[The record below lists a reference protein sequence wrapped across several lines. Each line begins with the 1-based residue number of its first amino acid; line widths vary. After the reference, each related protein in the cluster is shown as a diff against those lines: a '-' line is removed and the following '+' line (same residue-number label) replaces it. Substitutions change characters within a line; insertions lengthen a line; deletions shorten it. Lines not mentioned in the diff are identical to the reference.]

1 MNKSDAVKRAVAF
14 YFFVALFFI
23 SLPITLSYSLGYHI
37 DYHELKIYKTGII
50 YISTQP
56 SGASIYINGK
66 RHTDLTP
73 AQIEELRPGTYRI
86 EVRRKGFY
94 PWAKD
99 LVVRPNMVT
108 KADRIVLFPT
118 TLEITRISKHE
129 ASDFVISNK
138 NYIYYLTRSG
148 LFRSNIDGSNLKAL
162 LAYSNWPKDIINKKF
177 SPDGDKFLYF
187 NKWTIDAVYLNLDK
201 DLTLG
206 HESARVEEVL
216 TSSDPII
223 DAFWHSR
230 SGYIIVFTESDIKVV
245 ELLGGGKRNIVS
257 LYKFN
262 RMPRGIY
269 YDESA
274 DSLYFTD
281 FEREAD
287 GKEMS
292 YVYRLD
298 LRQTFFDS
306 LMQLLLKK
314 EAEAG
319 YEKR

>member
-1 MNKSDAVKRAVAF
+1 MNKSDAVKRAIAF

-56 SGASIYINGK
+56 SGASIYVNGK
-66 RHTDLTP
+66 RHADLTP
-73 AQIEELRPGTYRI
+73 AQIEELRPATYRI

-138 NYIYYLTRSG
+138 NSIYYLTRSG
-148 LFRSNIDGSNLKAL
+148 LLRSNIDGSNLKAL
-162 LAYSNWPKDIINKKF
+162 ASYSNWPKDIIDKKF

-201 DLTLG
+201 DLTPG
-206 HESARVEEVL
+206 HEEARVEEVL

-223 DAFWHSR
+223 DVFWHSR
-230 SGYIIVFTESDIKVV
+230 SGYIIVFTESDIKVM

-262 RMPRGIY
+262 RIPRGIY
-269 YDESA
+269 YDDSA

-281 FEREAD
+281 FERESD

-292 YVYRLD
+292 YIYRLD

-314 EAEAG
+314 EDETG

>member
-1 MNKSDAVKRAVAF
+1 
-14 YFFVALFFI
+14 
-23 SLPITLSYSLGYHI
+23 
-37 DYHELKIYKTGII
+37 
-50 YISTQP
+50 
-56 SGASIYINGK
+56 
-66 RHTDLTP
+66 
-73 AQIEELRPGTYRI
+73 
-86 EVRRKGFY
+86 
-94 PWAKD
+94 
-99 LVVRPNMVT
+99 
-108 KADRIVLFPT
+108 
-118 TLEITRISKHE
+118 
-129 ASDFVISNK
+129 
-138 NYIYYLTRSG
+138 
-148 LFRSNIDGSNLKAL
+148 
-162 LAYSNWPKDIINKKF
+162 
-177 SPDGDKFLYF
+177 
-187 NKWTIDAVYLNLDK
+187 
-201 DLTLG
+201 
-206 HESARVEEVL
+206 
-216 TSSDPII
+216 
-223 DAFWHSR
+223 
-230 SGYIIVFTESDIKVV
+230 VV